1 MNLQE
6 RKIKLEKEVK
16 EMESFLEEKKRELFC
31 VNVCLHE
38 EKKGHKAPLVE
49 KANN

>member
-16 EMESFLEEKKRELFC
+16 EIESFLEEKKRELFC

-38 EKKGHKAPLVE
+38 EKKGHKAPSNE
-49 KANN
+49 KATS